1 MTHWEGGCLHQ
12 LAVGKICGSFAPGS
26 ALKSHGSGNKRMT
39 NHECGSKHQESNKVN
54 SKAGC
59 LVLDLF
65 VCLNS
70 WSGCICTFWRWIFHI
85 ILLFQ
90 WVSFQVMVQIFFVGW
105 VVFWLDNRWSHVLC
119 GESAQDCY
127 TDLWRAVA
135 SCGKLI
141 KVWPNS
147 SLSASTSSPSLL
159 LSSLNHSP
167 VACGLILRET
177 FLQQDFWYN
186 TCDWFCLLAYLAK
199 ITITW
204 GRLLGYRK
212 SLSLLSLSSL
222 SLSFL

>member
-1 MTHWEGGCLHQ
+1 MMMTHWEGGCLHQ

-39 NHECGSKHQESNKVN
+39 NHECGSKHQGSNKVN

-70 WSGCICTFWRWIFHI
+70 WPGCICTFWRWILFCF
-85 ILLFQ
+85 FQ

-105 VVFWLDNRWSHVLC
+105 VVFWLYNRWSHVLC
-119 GESAQDCY
+119 GESSQDCY

-167 VACGLILRET
+167 VACGLIFREL
-177 FLQQDFWYN
+177 FLQQDYW
-186 TCDWFCLLAYLAK
+186 
-199 ITITW
+199 
-204 GRLLGYRK
+204 
-212 SLSLLSLSSL
+212 
-222 SLSFL
+222 

>member
-39 NHECGSKHQESNKVN
+39 NHECGSKHQESNKVK

-59 LVLDLF
+59 LVLDFF

-70 WSGCICTFWRWIFHI
+70 WSGCICTFWRWILFCFFSGLAFRSWSKSFLQDGLFSGCI
-85 ILLFQ
+85 IGDRMCCA
-90 WVSFQVMVQIFFVGW
+90 VSPPKIA
-105 VVFWLDNRWSHVLC
+105 RPI
-119 GESAQDCY
+119 
-127 TDLWRAVA
+127 
-135 SCGKLI
+135 CGKLI

-177 FLQQDFWYN
+177 FYNRTSDITRVIDFACWHI
-186 TCDWFCLLAYLAK
+186 WQRS
-199 ITITW
+199 
-204 GRLLGYRK
+204 RLHGVLYGGYRMSL